1 METFYVYLEN
11 WVQERPPLQEVLS
24 DQYTKNKD
32 QIVGKIK
39 DYMENYDNYK
49 RALEKQKLVLSRMF
63 FSGEALYK
71 AIK

>member
-1 METFYVYLEN
+1 MNPKYPNIWTKNF
-11 WVQERPPLQEVLS
+11 